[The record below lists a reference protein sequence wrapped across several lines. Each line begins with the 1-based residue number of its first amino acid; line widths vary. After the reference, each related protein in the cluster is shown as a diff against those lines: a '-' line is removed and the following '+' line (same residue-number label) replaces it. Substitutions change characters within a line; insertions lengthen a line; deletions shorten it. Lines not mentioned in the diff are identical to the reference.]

1 MPIRL
6 LTIIGARP
14 QFIKAA
20 ALSRAIKEH
29 NQSVGNTCSCIE
41 ERILHTGQHYDA
53 NMSEIFFEEL
63 GIPKP
68 YYRLQAGSG
77 CHGEQTAKMIEGI
90 EKVLLSDHFD
100 GVLVYGDTNSTL
112 AGALAASKL
121 NIPVFHVEAGLRS
134 YNMSMPEEINRIL
147 CDQVSSL
154 LFAPTQVAIDNLAK
168 EGLLA
173 SPAQFLKNKERKV
186 ILSGDV
192 MYDNSLYFATLAEQK
207 SSILSELSLQ
217 KGDFIL
223 ATIHRANNTDNAERL
238 SAIFEAL
245 LHISEFKTVVLPLHP
260 RTRKQMEVLLSKNVL
275 NKVTSATGL
284 KIIPPA
290 SFLDMILLEKQAS
303 MVITD
308 SGGVQKE
315 AFFFEK
321 PCLIL
326 RSETEWVEILQ
337 AKAGMLVDAD
347 VQAIVD
353 AYHLFEHKIVH
364 FPPLFGDG
372 MAASKIVKALIERCS

>member
-1 MPIRL
+1 MIRI

-20 ALSRAIKEH
+20 AISREIQQVNRASGLLPI
-29 NQSVGNTCSCIE
+29 IE

-77 CHGEQTAKMIEGI
+77 HHGEQTAKMIEGI

-154 LFAPTQVAIDNLAK
+154 LFAPTQVAIDNLTK

-173 SPAQFLKNKERKV
+173 SPAQFLRNNERKV

-207 SSILSELSLQ
+207 SAILSELSLQ

-275 NKVTSATGL
+275 NKVTNAKGL

-364 FPPLFGDG
+364 FPSLFGDG

>member
-1 MPIRL
+1 MIRI

-20 ALSRAIKEH
+20 AISREIQQVNRASGLLPI
-29 NQSVGNTCSCIE
+29 IE

-77 CHGEQTAKMIEGI
+77 HHGEQTAKMIEGI

-207 SSILSELSLQ
+207 SAILSELSLQ

-223 ATIHRANNTDNAERL
+223 TTIHRANNTDNAERL

-275 NKVTSATGL
+275 NKVTNATGL

>member
-1 MPIRL
+1 MIRI

-20 ALSRAIKEH
+20 AISREIQQVNRASGLLPI
-29 NQSVGNTCSCIE
+29 IE

-77 CHGEQTAKMIEGI
+77 HHGEQTAKMIEGI

-223 ATIHRANNTDNAERL
+223 TTIHRANNTDNAERL

-275 NKVTSATGL
+275 NKVTNATGL

>member
-1 MPIRL
+1 MIRI

-20 ALSRAIKEH
+20 AISREIQQVNRASGLLPI
-29 NQSVGNTCSCIE
+29 IE

-77 CHGEQTAKMIEGI
+77 HHGEQTAKMIEGI

-112 AGALAASKL
+112 AGSLAASKL

-186 ILSGDV
+186 MLSGDV

-207 SSILSELSLQ
+207 SAILSELSLQ

-223 ATIHRANNTDNAERL
+223 TTIHRANNTDNAERL

-275 NKVTSATGL
+275 NKVTNATGL

>member
-1 MPIRL
+1 MIRI

-20 ALSRAIKEH
+20 AISREIQQVNRASGLLPI
-29 NQSVGNTCSCIE
+29 IE

-77 CHGEQTAKMIEGI
+77 HHGEQTAKMIEGI

-112 AGALAASKL
+112 AGSLAASKL

-207 SSILSELSLQ
+207 SAILSELSLQ

-223 ATIHRANNTDNAERL
+223 TTIHRANNTDNAERL

-275 NKVTSATGL
+275 NKVTNATGL

-353 AYHLFEHKIVH
+353 VYHLFEHKIVH

-372 MAASKIVKALIERCS
+372 MAASKIVRALIERCS

>member
-1 MPIRL
+1 MIRI

-20 ALSRAIKEH
+20 AISREIQQVNRASGLLPI
-29 NQSVGNTCSCIE
+29 IE

-53 NMSEIFFEEL
+53 NMSEIFFDEF

-77 CHGEQTAKMIEGI
+77 YHGEQTAKMIEGI

-112 AGALAASKL
+112 AGSLAASKL

-154 LFAPTQVAIDNLAK
+154 LFAPTQVAIDNLTK

-173 SPAQFLKNKERKV
+173 SPAQFLRNKERKV

-275 NKVTSATGL
+275 NKVTNATGL

-372 MAASKIVKALIERCS
+372 MAASKIVRALIERCS

>member
-1 MPIRL
+1 MIRI

-20 ALSRAIKEH
+20 AISREIQQVNRASGLLPI
-29 NQSVGNTCSCIE
+29 IE

-68 YYRLQAGSG
+68 YYRLKAGSG
-77 CHGEQTAKMIEGI
+77 HHGEQTAKMIEGI

-112 AGALAASKL
+112 AGSLAASKL

-207 SSILSELSLQ
+207 SAILSELSLQ
-217 KGDFIL
+217 KWDFIL

-275 NKVTSATGL
+275 NKVTNATGL

-372 MAASKIVKALIERCS
+372 MAASKIVRALIEQCS

>member
-1 MPIRL
+1 
-6 LTIIGARP
+6 
-14 QFIKAA
+14 
-20 ALSRAIKEH
+20 
-29 NQSVGNTCSCIE
+29 
-41 ERILHTGQHYDA
+41 
-53 NMSEIFFEEL
+53 
-63 GIPKP
+63 
-68 YYRLQAGSG
+68 LQAGSG
-77 CHGEQTAKMIEGI
+77 HHGEQTAKMIEGI

-154 LFAPTQVAIDNLAK
+154 LFAPTQVAIDNLVK

-207 SSILSELSLQ
+207 SAILSELSLQ

-275 NKVTSATGL
+275 NKVTNATGL

-326 RSETEWVEILQ
+326 
-337 AKAGMLVDAD
+337 
-347 VQAIVD
+347 
-353 AYHLFEHKIVH
+353 
-364 FPPLFGDG
+364 
-372 MAASKIVKALIERCS
+372 

>member
-77 CHGEQTAKMIEGI
+77 HHGEQTAKMIEGI

-121 NIPVFHVEAGLRS
+121 NIPIFHVEAGLRS

-192 MYDNSLYFATLAEQK
+192 MYDNSLYFATLSEQK
-207 SSILSELSLQ
+207 SAILSELSLQ

-260 RTRKQMEVLLSKNVL
+260 RTRKQMEALLPVDVQ
-275 NKVTSATGL
+275 NKVANASGL

-326 RSETEWVEILQ
+326 RRETEWVEIVQ
-337 AKAGMLVDAD
+337 AGAGMLVDAD

-372 MAASKIVKALIERCS
+372 KAATYIVRSIVDYLR

>member
-29 NQSVGNTCSCIE
+29 NQSVRNTCSCIE

-77 CHGEQTAKMIEGI
+77 HHGEQTAKMIEGI

-207 SSILSELSLQ
+207 SAILSELSLQ

-275 NKVTSATGL
+275 NKVTNATGL

-372 MAASKIVKALIERCS
+372 MAASKIVRALIERCS

>member
-1 MPIRL
+1 
-6 LTIIGARP
+6 
-14 QFIKAA
+14 
-20 ALSRAIKEH
+20 
-29 NQSVGNTCSCIE
+29 
-41 ERILHTGQHYDA
+41 
-53 NMSEIFFEEL
+53 
-63 GIPKP
+63 
-68 YYRLQAGSG
+68 
-77 CHGEQTAKMIEGI
+77 
-90 EKVLLSDHFD
+90 
-100 GVLVYGDTNSTL
+100 
-112 AGALAASKL
+112 
-121 NIPVFHVEAGLRS
+121 
-134 YNMSMPEEINRIL
+134 
-147 CDQVSSL
+147 
-154 LFAPTQVAIDNLAK
+154 
-168 EGLLA
+168 
-173 SPAQFLKNKERKV
+173 
-186 ILSGDV
+186 

-207 SSILSELSLQ
+207 SAILSELSLQ

-223 ATIHRANNTDNAERL
+223 TTIHRANNTDNAERL

-275 NKVTSATGL
+275 NKVTNATGL